1 MVSPLD
7 PKSKI
12 RNLKMSNFS
21 VIVVLENGTPGR
33 LYGPYQNY
41 DEAES
46 WLLNVLKTD
55 KTGQEPVQITAEVVK
70 QIEMDGLYT
79 FDSGAGVYIVQSE
92 SEDDDDGACEDDDD
106 SDDDE

>member
-7 PKSKI
+7 PKIKI
-12 RNLKMSNFS
+12 RNVKMSNFS
-21 VIVVLENGTPGR
+21 VIVVLENSTPGR

-46 WLLNVLKTD
+46 CLRNVLKTD
-55 KTGQEPVQITAEVVK
+55 KTGEEPVEITAEVNN
-70 QIEMDGLYT
+70 QIDMDGFYT

-92 SEDDDDGACEDDDD
+92 YDENHDGACEDH
-106 SDDDE
+106 DDE